1 MIDIEKVKEALD
13 LAINWKAMTGQPM
26 ADEIIEALTE
36 LERLQKHLE
45 LLELYRENQILVN
58 DWMRNG
64 QLSLQ
69 ENIKWDALERKI
81 QALENELIEWS
92 KIK

>member
-1 MIDIEKVKEALD
+1 MKNAISWNDARVQQFKEAIKILKQS
-13 LAINWKAMTGQPM
+13 I
-26 ADEIIEALTE
+26 TE